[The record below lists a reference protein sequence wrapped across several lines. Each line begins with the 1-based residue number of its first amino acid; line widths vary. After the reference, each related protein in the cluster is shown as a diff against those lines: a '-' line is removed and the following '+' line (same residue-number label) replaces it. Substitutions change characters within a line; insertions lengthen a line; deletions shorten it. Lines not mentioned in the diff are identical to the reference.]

1 MTMYWA
7 DTPHIERRKGRC
19 DLAPLEKSAS
29 RLPIHLRQAHDAGEP
44 LPCLVL
50 RGSWLRDMG
59 FAVGTK
65 VVIGAS
71 EGQINIVLEHRA
83 MPVEPNVRKAPR
95 QRAGVVDARLALLK
109 QRRQEER
116 S

>member
-1 MTMYWA
+1 MTMYWGE
-7 DTPHIERRKGRC
+7 TPHIVRRNGRC
-19 DLAPLEKSAS
+19 DPAALEKSAS
-29 RLPIHLRQAHDAGEP
+29 RFSFHLRQAHDAGEP

-83 MPVEPNVRKAPR
+83 MPVEPKMRKAPR
-95 QRAGVVDARLALLK
+95 QRAGVVDARLASLK
-109 QRRQEER
+109 QRRQEEQ

>member
-19 DLAPLEKSAS
+19 DSTPLEMPAS
-29 RLPIHLRQAHDAGEP
+29 RLPVHLRQAHDAGEP

-71 EGQINIVLEHRA
+71 EGQINI
-83 MPVEPNVRKAPR
+83 
-95 QRAGVVDARLALLK
+95 AL
-109 QRRQEER
+109 
-116 S
+116 